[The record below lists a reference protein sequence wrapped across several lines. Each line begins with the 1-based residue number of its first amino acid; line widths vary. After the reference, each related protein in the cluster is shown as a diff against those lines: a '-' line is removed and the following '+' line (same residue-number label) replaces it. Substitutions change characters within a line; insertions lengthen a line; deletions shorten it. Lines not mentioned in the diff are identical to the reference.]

1 MERLTERRIM
11 MVIRR
16 ALAICT
22 ILFTAV
28 AASGV
33 LLFGSDT
40 SDNILINLTPE
51 AVALYVPDKVATIL
65 CFFIRIGY
73 CMCLVVSI
81 YA

>member
-1 MERLTERRIM
+1 M

-22 ILFTAV
+22 VLFTAV

-40 SDNILINLTPE
+40 RDNILVNLTPE
-51 AVALYVPDKVATIL
+51 AVAVYVPEMAATIL
-65 CFFIRIGY
+65 CFFIRLGY
-73 CMCLVVSI
+73 CLCLVVSSQS
-81 YA
+81 